1 MSWTRPLATG
11 VPTISGRFF
20 SDRINTIANHELGKK
35 KKKILETSSFVSHG
49 QGEGRVSDDIVV
61 QVSTSLPSRVPL
73 ASSN

>member
-20 SDRINTIANHELGKK
+20 SDRINTIANHELG